1 MHLHLKE
8 SVLNYGPVYGFWC
21 FPFERFNGVL
31 ESFQKNWISSELQM
45 LKKFITY
52 QDLNFSD
59 LPSTLPP
66 ELNDFFTFQLSMN
79 GKFSARTSDGSI
91 ELSHADP
98 FSLLEYQNNVLCPLS
113 EIDATENSFYSIH
126 RRFEK
131 FLDSTEVSWLSV
143 VYCFLYP

>member
-21 FPFERFNGVL
+21 FLFERFNEVL
-31 ESFQKNWISSELQM
+31 GSFQKNWISPELQM

-59 LPSTLPP
+59 LPFTMPP
-66 ELNDFFTFQLSMN
+66 ELNEFFTLQLSMN
-79 GKFSARTSDGSI
+79 GKFSPSTSDVSV

-98 FSLLEYQNNVLCPLS
+98 FSLLEYQNNVLCPL
-113 EIDATENSFYSIH
+113 
-126 RRFEK
+126 
-131 FLDSTEVSWLSV
+131 
-143 VYCFLYP
+143 